1 MQFERLVSLVSDLP
15 CFDLATLVQLAGEKR
30 TTLLMQLYRWTRRG
44 KIVALRRGMY
54 ALADAYRRTA
64 INPAT
69 LANQLYHPSYLSLHW
84 ALGYYGLIPEKVVTY
99 TSVTT
104 RAPHRFANAFG
115 QFRYV
120 HIKQD
125 CFFGY
130 HSMAL
135 EKTKMLVAAPEK
147 ALLDLWHIERGV
159 WSEER
164 MAEMRWQ
171 NVELVDAAK
180 LKAWAGR
187 FNSPRLIR
195 AVQVWAA
202 LADAECAGTR
212 QL

>member
-1 MQFERLVSLVSDLP
+1 MKLDRLVALVGDLP
-15 CFDLATLVQLAGEKR
+15 CFDLAALVQLAGEKR
-30 TTLLMQLYRWTRRG
+30 TTRRMQLYRWTAQG
-44 KIVALRRGMY
+44 KLVALRRGMY
-54 ALADAYRRTA
+54 ALANPYRRTP
-64 INPAT
+64 INPAA

-104 RAPHRFANAFG
+104 RGPRRFENEMG
-115 QFRYV
+115 QFQYT

-125 CFFGY
+125 CFFGS
-130 HSMAL
+130 HIVPINGSRVLIAM
-135 EKTKMLVAAPEK
+135 PEK
-147 ALLDLWHIERGV
+147 ALLDFWHIARGE

-164 MAEMRWQ
+164 MAAMRWQ

-180 LKAWAGR
+180 LRAWAVR

-195 AVQVWAA
+195 AVQVWTA
-202 LADAECAGTR
+202 LADAGSAGTK